1 MGNEL
6 SATEFRYRL
15 PEGAEA
21 AQLVINGLDG
31 RTLETFAIGDSAGS
45 IVWKMANV
53 KNGVYLF
60 SLVVD
65 GKRLETQRLVIAK

>member
-1 MGNEL
+1 MGKQQFQ
-6 SATEFRYRL
+6 TEFRYRL

-31 RTLETFAIGDSAGS
+31 RTLETLTIGDSAGS

-60 SLVVD
+60 SLIVD
-65 GKRLETQRLVIAK
+65 GKQLQTQRLVIAK

>member
-1 MGNEL
+1 MGKQQFQ
-6 SATEFRYRL
+6 TEFRYRL

-31 RTLETFAIGDSAGS
+31 RTLEPFAIGDNTGS
-45 IVWKMANV
+45 IVWKTANV